1 MLTGTLDSLLAAT
14 ALFVGAHF
22 VLSSRAPRRGLVR
35 ALGEQGFLVAY
46 SLIAVSA
53 LVWMLA
59 AYGAAPHQEIWVPPS
74 AARAV
79 PLVLMPIA
87 CVLIVCGMTTRS
99 LTAVGGAQAP
109 SAGDPRSAAPG
120 IVSITRH
127 PVLWGFALWAA
138 SHLAVRGD
146 AASMILMGGIL
157 ILALGGMAHIDLR
170 REESLGSDWGPTKMT
185 TSIIPFAAI
194 LSGRTHLDWKR
205 IGWWRPLAGVALF
218 VVLLYAHPWIAGVA
232 LIPG

>member
-59 AYGAAPHQEIWVPPS
+59 AYGAAPQLQIWAPS
-74 AARAV
+74 SALRAV
-79 PLVLMPIA
+79 PLALMPIA
-87 CVLIVCGMTTRS
+87 CVLVVCGLTTRS
-99 LTAVGGAQAP
+99 LTSVGGVQA
-109 SAGDPRSAAPG
+109 SGAGGPRTAAPG
-120 IVSITRH
+120 IISITRH

-170 REESLGSDWGPTKMT
+170 REEALGGDWGPTKMT
-185 TSIIPFAAI
+185 TSLIPFAAI
-194 LSGRTHLDWKR
+194 LSGRTHFDWKG
-205 IGWWRPLAGVALF
+205 IGWWRPLAGLALF
-218 VVLLYAHPWIAGVA
+218 FVLLYAHPWIAGVA
-232 LIPG
+232 LVPG